1 MQGWVKV
8 HRSVMDNQIIMKSPD
23 HLAVWM
29 YLLLHATHKEQK
41 ATFKGKELILKPG
54 QLITGRKMIAE
65 KINISESKVHR
76 VLALFEAERL
86 IEQQTSNKNRLIYL
100 PNWDKQ
106 QSAEQPVEQQVKQV
120 NSKSNNKTRKI
131 EQQFEQQKNGLKPAD
146 NSHSSNYEDSQL
158 NSRSNNKTG
167 KSERQSEHKQECNI
181 KNEIKNEIII
191 CPEQAPDRSGILLPL
206 VDKSF
211 YDVPLSIIEQWK
223 MAYPSVNIEQE
234 LQKMIAWLNANPTRR
249 KSRKGIERFVI
260 SWLTRAQDSGGR
272 YIQQPAKP
280 LTKAAGFSNFEQREY
295 DFDELE
301 KQLLLAQQLD
311 GS

>member
-8 HRSVMDNQIIMKSPD
+8 HRSMMDNQIIMKSPD

-29 YLLLHATHKEQK
+29 FLLLHATHKEQP
-41 ATFKGKELILKPG
+41 ATFKGKEITLKPG

-100 PNWDKQ
+100 SAWDKQ
-106 QSAEQPVEQQVKQV
+106 QSAEQQEQQV
-120 NSKSNNKTRKI
+120 NSKLNNKTGKI
-131 EQQFEQQKNGLKPAD
+131 EQQSEQQKNGLKPAD
-146 NSHSSNYEDSQL
+146 NKHFDDCENGQV
-158 NSRSNNKTG
+158 NSKLNNKTG
-167 KSERQSEHKQECNI
+167 KSERQSEHKQECI
-181 KNEIKNEIII
+181 IENEIKNEIII

-206 VDKSF
+206 VNKSF
-211 YDVPLSIIEQWK
+211 YDVPLSLIEQWK

-234 LQKMIAWLNANPTRR
+234 LQKMIAWLNANPTRKR
-249 KSRKGIERFVI
+249 TRKGIERFVV
-260 SWLTRAQDSGGR
+260 SWLNRAQDSGGR
-272 YIQQPAKP
+272 YVQQSVKSSARP
-280 LTKAAGFSNFEQREY
+280 TGFTNFEQRDY
-295 DFDELE
+295 DFIELE
-301 KQLLLAQQLD
+301 KQLLDAQQLD

>member
-8 HRSVMDNQIIMKSPD
+8 HRSMMDNQIIMKSPD

-29 YLLLHATHKEQK
+29 FLLLHATHTEQK
-41 ATFKGKELILKPG
+41 ANFKGKELILKPG

-100 PNWDKQ
+100 PAWDKQ
-106 QSAEQPVEQQVKQV
+106 QSAEQQEQQVNGKM
-120 NSKSNNKTRKI
+120 NNKTGKI
-131 EQQFEQQKNGLKPAD
+131 EQQSEQQKNSLKQAD
-146 NSHSSNYEDSQL
+146 NKLFDDCENGQV
-158 NSRSNNKTG
+158 NGKVNNKTG
-167 KSERQSEHKQECNI
+167 KSERQSEHKEECNI

-211 YDVPLSIIEQWK
+211 YDVPLSLIEQWK

-234 LQKMIAWLNANPTRR
+234 LQKMIAWLNANPTRKR
-249 KSRKGIERFVI
+249 TRKGIERFVV
-260 SWLTRAQDSGGR
+260 SWLNRAQDSGGR

-280 LTKAAGFSNFEQREY
+280 VTKSTGFTNFEQREY

-301 KQLLLAQQLD
+301 RQLLDAQGQD
-311 GS
+311 GSYN

>member
-8 HRSVMDNQIIMKSPD
+8 HRSMMDNQIIMKSPD

-29 YLLLHATHKEQK
+29 FLLLHATHKEQP
-41 ATFKGKELILKPG
+41 ATFKGKEITLKPG

-100 PNWDKQ
+100 SAWDKQ
-106 QSAEQPVEQQVKQV
+106 QSAEQQEQQV
-120 NSKSNNKTRKI
+120 NSK
-131 EQQFEQQKNGLKPAD
+131 L
-146 NSHSSNYEDSQL
+146 
-158 NSRSNNKTG
+158 NNKTG
-167 KSERQSEHKQECNI
+167 KIEQQSEHKQECI
-181 KNEIKNEIII
+181 IENEIKNEIII

-211 YDVPLSIIEQWK
+211 YDVPLSLIEQWK

-234 LQKMIAWLNANPTRR
+234 LQKMIAWLNANPTRKR
-249 KSRKGIERFVI
+249 TRKGIERFVV
-260 SWLTRAQDSGGR
+260 SWLNRAQDSGGR
-272 YIQQPAKP
+272 YVQQSVKSSARP
-280 LTKAAGFSNFEQREY
+280 TEFTNFEQRDY
-295 DFDELE
+295 DFIELE
-301 KQLLLAQQLD
+301 KQLLDVQQLD

>member
-8 HRSVMDNQIIMKSPD
+8 HRSMMDNQIIMKSPD

-29 YLLLHATHKEQK
+29 FLLLHATHKEQP
-41 ATFKGKELILKPG
+41 ATFKGKEITLKPG

-100 PNWDKQ
+100 PAWDKQ
-106 QSAEQPVEQQVKQV
+106 QSAEQQEQQV
-120 NSKSNNKTRKI
+120 NSK
-131 EQQFEQQKNGLKPAD
+131 L
-146 NSHSSNYEDSQL
+146 
-158 NSRSNNKTG
+158 NNKTG
-167 KSERQSEHKQECNI
+167 KSERQSEHKQECI
-181 KNEIKNEIII
+181 IENEIKNEIII

-211 YDVPLSIIEQWK
+211 YDVPLSLIEQWK

-234 LQKMIAWLNANPTRR
+234 LQKMIAWLNANPTRKR
-249 KSRKGIERFVI
+249 TRKGIERFVV
-260 SWLTRAQDSGGR
+260 SWLNRAQDSGGR
-272 YIQQPAKP
+272 YVQQSVKSSTRP
-280 LTKAAGFSNFEQREY
+280 TGFTNFEQRDY
-295 DFDELE
+295 DFIELE
-301 KQLLLAQQLD
+301 KQLLDAQQLD